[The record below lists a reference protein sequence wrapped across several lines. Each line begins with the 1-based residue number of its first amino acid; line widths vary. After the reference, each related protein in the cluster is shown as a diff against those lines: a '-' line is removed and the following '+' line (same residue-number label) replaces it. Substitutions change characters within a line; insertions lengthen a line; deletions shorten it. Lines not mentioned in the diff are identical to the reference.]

1 MKLRTSFYIILVF
14 TMTAFVW
21 WTYSLIKLSYEV
33 HVDDNDVMEFEAYQA
48 RRVVL
53 LNSKFKQDDDTVF
66 AALKLGNHAIYF
78 DTVKMRQKLAEE
90 FPHTRLSYDSA
101 KVTLT
106 PEPDIILQL
115 QEDKVR
121 RVRMYIIEGVVF
133 LILLMVGF
141 SWIYNR
147 LNTIIRLN
155 QQKSNFLLAVTH
167 ELKTPMASVKLF
179 LQTIQRR
186 DLTRE
191 QMNPMIENCIED
203 VDRLNDL
210 AENMLLATRIEGKSY
225 QYNFVPLD
233 FTTLL
238 TGISESYIKKHNKN
252 YRFIEEIEDNIEIEA
267 DIFSLTLAIN
277 NLIENAI
284 KYSTPQSVIT
294 LGLYK
299 ESDRAILTISDEGPG
314 IPKDERAHIFTK
326 FYRIGNESTRT
337 TKGTGLGLFIVKQIT
352 DGHKATIEVLDN
364 KPVGSIFKLSFKLIT
379 SNQKA

>member
-1 MKLRTSFYIILVF
+1 
-14 TMTAFVW
+14 MTAFVW

-48 RRVVL
+48 RRMVL

-66 AALKLGNHAIYF
+66 TALKLGTHFIYF
-78 DTVKMRQKLAEE
+78 DTSQMRAKLAKGY
-90 FPHTRLSYDSA
+90 PHTFVSFDST

-106 PEPDIILQL
+106 PHPDMVKQK
-115 QEDKVR
+115 EGDKLR
-121 RVRMYIIEGVVF
+121 RVRMYLIEGVVF
-133 LILLMVGF
+133 LILLMFGF

-186 DLTRE
+186 ELTRE
-191 QMNPMIENCIED
+191 QMMPMIENCIDD

-225 QYNFVPLD
+225 QYNFVQVD
-233 FTTLL
+233 FTALL
-238 TGISESYIKKHNKN
+238 TGIAESYIKKHGKN
-252 YRFIEEIEDNIEIEA
+252 YRFIEEIEDNIEVQA
-267 DIFSLTLAIN
+267 DIFSLTLAIS

-284 KYSTPQSVIT
+284 KYSSPLSVIT
-294 LGLYK
+294 LGLHK
-299 ESDRAILTISDEGPG
+299 EGDRAILSISDEGPG
-314 IPKDERAHIFTK
+314 IPKDERANIFAK

-337 TKGTGLGLFIVKQIT
+337 AKGTGLGLFIVKQIT
-352 DGHKATIEVLDN
+352 EGHKATIEVLDN
-364 KPVGSIFKLSFKLIT
+364 KPVGSIFKLSFKFT
-379 SNQKA
+379 NPN